1 MDLCATYV
9 VSATNTGRG
18 PAVSAILQA
27 TNPCGAVQTKRQ
39 LLVRFLSDRR
49 QVKLPPSRCGEHCSR
64 TFTGAGALLTFNDFV
79 GQALT
84 ASAAAHFRFP
94 DVAPPT
100 VDISLSASILWP
112 PDHKFVDVIAT
123 IIAKCQSP
131 VTSVKRG
138 PRSR

>member
-1 MDLCATYV
+1 MRSTFFGSAVLAFAIVVFVPMDLCATNV

-27 TNPCGAVQTKRQ
+27 TNPGGAVQTSAVGTIHVGSTSSQ
-39 LLVRFLSDRR
+39 TTTFTVRANAC
-49 QVKLPPSRCGEHCSR
+49 PR

-100 VDISLSASILWP
+100 VDISLSASIL
-112 PDHKFVDVIAT
+112 
-123 IIAKCQSP
+123 
-131 VTSVKRG
+131 
-138 PRSR
+138 